1 MKTTVDIPEKVLKE
15 AMRFSKAE
23 TKRQAVL
30 AALED
35 YNRRHRMAKLVK
47 LLGKSDGFYSDE
59 ELQAI
64 RKMD

>member
-1 MKTTVDIPEKVLKE
+1 MKTTVDIPDKVLRE
-15 AMRFSKAE
+15 AMRFSKAQ

-47 LLGKSDGFYSDE
+47 ILGKSEGFYTDE
-59 ELQAI
+59 ELQAL